1 MRNPLPHILLSLLL
15 LAGFACQGG
24 RESLAPFWAKIDSIM
39 PTRPDSALRL
49 LRDKANE
56 RFTKADRAR
65 YLLLRTE
72 AEDKTYVTPTT
83 DSLIAI
89 AAHYYEES
97 DNERL
102 KAKAWYYM
110 GRVNQELKRPLLAQ
124 DYYLKALRHQTLMDD
139 HALLGRVCNH
149 LGMLYTYQDVYE
161 RAIPYQK
168 EAIRHFALIGDS
180 TGQAFA
186 TRDLARNFHMTNQ
199 PDSAIFYYRLAEKR
213 MGSRAIQSIYA
224 ELGSLCTDIGRY
236 DEAASYL
243 RKVREEE
250 GDFSY
255 DLIRGQFYLET
266 NRLDSAEF
274 YLRPCLSN
282 GKTKAAA
289 TYYLAHLAYA
299 RADYRACAEL
309 QRAYEILQDSIVSQT
324 QTESIRKT
332 EALYRHQEMRQA
344 LNEQAL
350 LIAHREKE
358 RYLYALLCVLLALAC
373 LALHRRWRNA
383 REAAQRREEEMVRT
397 FERQRQSDRRQ
408 IADNERQI
416 ATLRDQIDRLDNERA
431 TKWERQ
437 KLQLEKQLLET
448 SNALLSNE
456 EERRDAA
463 IAGLLESD
471 VYKRFHDKPTQR
483 PRSEDW
489 EALERLLDETY
500 NQFTNRLKELAP
512 LSDVEIKACQLT
524 KISLSAN
531 QITNTLNYNSSVLR
545 KRIYK
550 KLFQREGT
558 VEDLKRFIEKF

>member
-1 MRNPLPHILLSLLL
+1 MRPI
-15 LAGFACQGG
+15 
-24 RESLAPFWAKIDSIM
+24 REEAV
-39 PTRPDSALRL
+39 RL

-124 DYYLKALRHQTLMDD
+124 DYYLKALRHQTLVDD

-224 ELGSLCTDIGRY
+224 ELGSLYTDIGRY

-289 TYYLAHLAYA
+289 TYHLAHLAYA

-309 QRAYEILQDSIVSQT
+309 QRTYEILRDSIVGQK

-373 LALHRRWRNA
+373 LALHRRWRNT
-383 REAAQRREEEMVRT
+383 REAAQRREEEMART

-416 ATLRDQIDRLDNERA
+416 ATLCDQIDRLDNERA

-489 EALERLLDETY
+489 ETLERLLDETY
-500 NQFTNRLKELAP
+500 NQFTCRLKELAP

-524 KISLSAN
+524 KIGLGAN

-550 KLFQREGT
+550 KLFKREGT

>member
-1 MRNPLPHILLSLLL
+1 
-15 LAGFACQGG
+15 
-24 RESLAPFWAKIDSIM
+24 M

-124 DYYLKALRHQTLMDD
+124 DYYLKALRHQTLVDD

-168 EAIRHFALIGDS
+168 EAIRHFALICDS

-186 TRDLARNFHMTNQ
+186 TRDLARNFHMINQ

-224 ELGSLCTDIGRY
+224 ELGSLYTDIGRY

-243 RKVREEE
+243 KKITENTPARNLV
-250 GDFSY
+250 
-255 DLIRGQFYLET
+255 RGQFYLET

-274 YLRPCLSN
+274 YLRPCLN
-282 GKTKAAA
+282 EGKTKAAA
-289 TYYLAHLAYA
+289 TYHLAHLAYA

-350 LIAHREKE
+350 LIAHQEKE

-463 IAGLLESD
+463 IARLLESD

-524 KISLSAN
+524 KIGLGAN

-550 KLFQREGT
+550 KLFKREGT

>member
-1 MRNPLPHILLSLLL
+1 
-15 LAGFACQGG
+15 
-24 RESLAPFWAKIDSIM
+24 
-39 PTRPDSALRL
+39 
-49 LRDKANE
+49 
-56 RFTKADRAR
+56 
-65 YLLLRTE
+65 
-72 AEDKTYVTPTT
+72 
-83 DSLIAI
+83 
-89 AAHYYEES
+89 
-97 DNERL
+97 
-102 KAKAWYYM
+102 M
-110 GRVNQELKRPLLAQ
+110 GRVNQERKRPLLAQ
-124 DYYLKALRHQTLMDD
+124 DYYLKALRHQTLVDD

-186 TRDLARNFHMTNQ
+186 TRDLARNFHMINQ

-224 ELGSLCTDIGRY
+224 ELGSLYTDIGRY

-243 RKVREEE
+243 KKITENTPARNLV
-250 GDFSY
+250 
-255 DLIRGQFYLET
+255 RGQFYLET

-289 TYYLAHLAYA
+289 TYHLAHLAYA

-373 LALHRRWRNA
+373 LALHRRWRNT
-383 REAAQRREEEMVRT
+383 REAAQRREEEMART

-416 ATLRDQIDRLDNERA
+416 ATLRDQIDRLDNERT

-437 KLQLEKQLLET
+437 KLQLKKQLLET
-448 SNALLSNE
+448 SNALLGNE

-500 NQFTNRLKELAP
+500 NQFTCRLKELAP